1 MSITELREEIDR
13 IDNQLLRLFAQRME
27 VSSRIANY
35 KKEHNIPIFDPT
47 REREKLQDV
56 GNKAGPELANHA
68 RVLYSLLFE
77 LSRSYQS
84 QFQAAKTE
92 LFQQIVC
99 AIDNTPKLFP
109 QQATI
114 ACCAQE
120 NPTIT
125 MACERL
131 FKDPS
136 PLFFN
141 SVDAVFSALSQ
152 GMCRYGM
159 IALEDASTSSVK
171 SVYDQLIAHKCSIVR
186 CLHVQGKNGVRIKFV
201 CISKDLEIYPGADK
215 TSIMMVVPHRPGAL
229 YRVLAR
235 LYVLGINVSR
245 LESCPIAQR
254 DYDYRFYFDLET
266 SIYSDEFVRLMCELD
281 DLCKEFAYLGSYC
294 EVV

>member
-1 MSITELREEIDR
+1 MDILELRQEIDC
-13 IDNQLLRLFAQRME
+13 IDDQLLRLFAERME
-27 VSSRIANY
+27 VSARIADY
-35 KKEHNIPIFDPT
+35 KKEHNLPIHDPV

-56 GNKAGPELANHA
+56 GSKAGPELASHA

-84 QFQAAKTE
+84 QYQATKTE
-92 LFQQIVC
+92 LFQQIVS

-109 QQATI
+109 QQATL
-114 ACCAQE
+114 ACCGQE
-120 NPTIT
+120 NNALT
-125 MACERL
+125 MACERI
-131 FKDPS
+131 FKDPI

-141 SVDAVFSALSQ
+141 SVDAVFSSIEQ

-159 IALEDASTSSVK
+159 IPLEDSSTSSVK
-171 SVYDQLIAHKCSIVR
+171 SVYDLLIAHKCSIVR
-186 CLHVQGKNGVRIKFV
+186 TLRVQGANGIRNKYV
-201 CISKDLEIYPGADK
+201 CISKKLEIYPGADRS
-215 TSIMMVVPHRPGAL
+215 SIMMVVPNRPGAL

-245 LESCPIAQR
+245 LESRPMA
-254 DYDYRFYFDLET
+254 DNEFDYRFYFDLET
-266 SIYSDEFVRLMCELD
+266 SIYSEEFVRLMCELD